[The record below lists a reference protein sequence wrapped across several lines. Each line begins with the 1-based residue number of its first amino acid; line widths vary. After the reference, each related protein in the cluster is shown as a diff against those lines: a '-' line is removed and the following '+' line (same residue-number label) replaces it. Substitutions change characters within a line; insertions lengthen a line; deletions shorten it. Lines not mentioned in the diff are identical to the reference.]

1 MAFLGVRLGN
11 ESQLSPADIQ
21 ELAGAAENLGYQ
33 EVWMTEGAGLDSL
46 TQLTSIAMATNRIVA
61 GTGILPIFNRTP
73 LITAMSAA
81 GLASVSG
88 GRFIL
93 GLGVGNRAATVN
105 GHGVPF
111 RKPMDRLRETITI
124 VRQLLEGGEVNHQ
137 GKVFQLFGASLG
149 DAAPKE
155 KVPIYIAALGPR
167 MLRLAGEMA
176 DGVLLSWTASSYLKE
191 AIRQVREGAIS
202 VGRDPDELQISG
214 YVRVAVTDDL
224 EAGRAALQS
233 QVARY
238 AGSSHYSNYF
248 RFTGFNREM
257 DAAEIARERS
267 SDSAGAISLDMQ
279 QELGLVGSAE
289 ECRAGLEELRAMGLA
304 KPVVAPLPVGDL
316 KTAYQ
321 TTIDAM
327 AQGEVLQAGGLQAVT
342 RP

>member
-11 ESQLSPADIQ
+11 EAQLSPTDIQ
-21 ELAGAAENLGYQ
+21 ELAAAAEDLEYQ
-33 EVWMTEGAGLDSL
+33 EVWMTEGAGRDSL
-46 TQLTSIAMATNRIVA
+46 TQLASIATATNRIVA
-61 GTGILPIFNRTP
+61 GTGILPIFSRTP

-93 GLGVGNRAATVN
+93 GLGVGNGPATIN
-105 GHGVPF
+105 GHGVRF
-111 RKPMDRLRETITI
+111 GRPMDRLRDTITI
-124 VRQLLEGGEVNHQ
+124 VRRLLQGEEVTYR
-137 GKVFQLFGASLG
+137 GKVFEVSGASLG

-155 KVPIYIAALGPR
+155 RVPIYIAALGPG

-176 DGVLLSWTASSYLKE
+176 DGVLLSWTAASFLE
-191 AIRQVREGAIS
+191 HAIKQVRDGA
-202 VGRDPDELQISG
+202 VRAGRDPDEVEISG

-238 AGSSHYSNYF
+238 AGSTHYRNFF

-257 DAAEIARERS
+257 DAAERAQERS
-267 SDSAGAISLDMQ
+267 DDSAGAEAISLDMQ
-279 QELGLVGSAE
+279 HELGLVGDAR
-289 ECRAGLEELRAMGLA
+289 ECRDGLENLRTLGLA

-316 KTAYQ
+316 KKAYQ
-321 TTIDAM
+321 TTIKAM
-327 AQGEVLQAGGLQAVT
+327 AGA
-342 RP
+342 